1 MSGSAGAPLPE
12 EDVSQLSF
20 GAFDSASWLP
30 NSHVSLLLAE
40 IAAKRYGGSG
50 GGAEGRPPP
59 EVFTKAREYA
69 TRFVGAVEV
78 TDVAAIDELFSSLR
92 ALEWAREG
100 SAAGAAAPP
109 ARLHEYQILAFSNLN
124 PGSVAAAR
132 ALIPKLEPFS
142 DEEIAEVLTLLRR
155 TAARSQVG
163 IADLLGGSG
172 GVPA

>member
-1 MSGSAGAPLPE
+1 MNGSASASVAE

-40 IAAKRYGGSG
+40 IAAQRYGSGSG
-50 GGAEGRPPP
+50 ADARPPP
-59 EVFTKAREYA
+59 EVFAKAREYA

-78 TDVAAIDELFSSLR
+78 TDVAAIDELFTALR

-100 SAAGAAAPP
+100 STAGAAAPP
-109 ARLHEYQILAFSNLN
+109 ARLHDYQILAFSNLN

-163 IADLLGGSG
+163 VADLLGGG
-172 GVPA
+172 GVVPA